1 MKLSYL
7 FPAILLFSLISSS
20 CTQQTKSP
28 PNILF
33 IFTDDHC
40 EQALSAYGS
49 EIISTPNMDRIANEG
64 MRFNRCYV
72 TNSICG
78 PSRAVIQTGMYS
90 HMNGFLTNRDW
101 RSADRPETSSGFRL
115 PDGHHREM
123 APEIDTAGI
132 WLFWCIEG
140 SGTLQQSAYADSG
153 SGR

>member
-1 MKLSYL
+1 MKPIRTLTVLLLVLS
-7 FPAILLFSLISSS
+7 AMS
-20 CTQQTKSP
+20 CTRHEKTP

-49 EIISTPNMDRIANEG
+49 ELISTPGMDRIANEG

-90 HMNGFLTNRDW
+90 HVNGMMTNRN
-101 RSADRPETSSGFRL
+101 T
-115 PDGHHREM
+115 
-123 APEIDTAGI
+123 
-132 WLFWCIEG
+132 
-140 SGTLQQSAYADSG
+140 
-153 SGR
+153 